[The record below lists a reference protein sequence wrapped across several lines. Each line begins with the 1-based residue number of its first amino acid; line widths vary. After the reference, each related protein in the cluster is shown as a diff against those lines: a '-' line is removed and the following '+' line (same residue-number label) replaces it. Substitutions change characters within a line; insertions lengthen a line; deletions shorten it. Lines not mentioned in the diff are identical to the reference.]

1 MGKKKKKGK
10 PDKKSMKSYLAITQT
25 YFDDF
30 TNTAHKFMRLV
41 GLEPSD
47 FDVLSKRT
55 KQYLMLIRNTPYKI
69 YADKASRVPRAYV
82 NFFNTVLYQYEK
94 QSFYGD
100 PKYKISYYEYVTHGL
115 TLIFAIRNYDGGTDI
130 LPDQYP
136 LLEKIKQPLV
146 KYTTA
151 NKSDHYA
158 VHTIKLLN
166 FLFSHVSQPNYRYY
180 TGNEQSVVNNFK
192 ARFKNEIHISSI
204 EPERKKFV
212 VDGRVR
218 TSYRLGIYETTMS
231 VRLIKPTMVEIPM
244 ALLEPENSRSLM
256 AQLVSSKL
264 TLPVYIQNHALH
276 RFAQRLDCFDNYYQN
291 QVFSYSFMNPRVI
304 TAINGQ
310 QLIVAKDFRCNNIGY
325 FPFVK
330 QDDAVLIL
338 SFLPLAS
345 PITPEGV
352 VLQKEL
358 GIEFNDFRFI
368 GLDKLSYFVKTNFET
383 IPKLKK
389 ALKKSNMWH
398 LTEYSIKE
406 INEKKEDRIIKNF
419 LNRNSELVDVDSEKK
434 TLV

>member
-1 MGKKKKKGK
+1 MRT
-10 PDKKSMKSYLAITQT
+10 IT
-25 YFDDF
+25 
-30 TNTAHKFMRLV
+30 
-41 GLEPSD
+41 
-47 FDVLSKRT
+47 
-55 KQYLMLIRNTPYKI
+55 
-69 YADKASRVPRAYV
+69 
-82 NFFNTVLYQYEK
+82 
-94 QSFYGD
+94 
-100 PKYKISYYEYVTHGL
+100 
-115 TLIFAIRNYDGGTDI
+115 
-130 LPDQYP
+130 
-136 LLEKIKQPLV
+136 
-146 KYTTA
+146 
-151 NKSDHYA
+151 
-158 VHTIKLLN
+158 LLN

-180 TGNEQSVVNNFK
+180 TGSEQFVADYFK
-192 ARFKNEIHISSI
+192 ARFSNEIHISSI

-212 VDGRVR
+212 VDGGVR
-218 TSYRLGIYETTMS
+218 PSYRLGIYETGMLAS
-231 VRLIKPTMVEIPM
+231 LIKPTMVEIPM
-244 ALLEPENSRSLM
+244 ALLEPENSKGLM
-256 AQLVSSKL
+256 SQLVSSKL